1 LDALCKQS
9 LALMVGFLVVEPTHS
24 NLNPR
29 LSMGACIF
37 LNLFQDYLALFFQ
50 RYMMCSST
58 GKRMW

>member
-24 NLNPR
+24 DLNPR

-37 LNLFQDYLALFFQ
+37 LDLF
-50 RYMMCSST
+50 
-58 GKRMW
+58 